1 MAFSPVETPLQLIR
15 RRPLL
20 QCRLQPTGARAM
32 ASKGRLFKELIH
44 QPEILIQP
52 GVYDGY
58 SVRLIERAGFRT
70 ASISGAGVSE
80 SRLGWADRGVM
91 TFEAN
96 LDNARRLADCSDLLL
111 RADADTGYGNAM
123 TVHFVVR
130 AFEKAG
136 VAALMFED
144 QVWPKRCGH
153 MAGKSCIPAEE
164 MVQKVRAAVD
174 ARRDPDFVIV
184 ARTDAAGPHGVDE
197 AIRRLNLYAE
207 AGADVLYA
215 DALLSKA
222 DIAKV
227 AGSVPKP
234 LIVNMGLGLRPR
246 KTTPLMSPKAL
257 QDIGV
262 AAVSYPR
269 LLTTAALRG
278 MMNALAVF
286 RQEVVRDN
294 RVIEREDLQVGFEE
308 LNELMGMRFL
318 DELEQRYRGG

>member
-1 MAFSPVETPLQLIR
+1 M
-15 RRPLL
+15 
-20 QCRLQPTGARAM
+20 M
-32 ASKGRLFKELIH
+32 SKGKQFKELIH
-44 QPEILIQP
+44 KKEILIQP

-58 SVRLIERAGFRT
+58 SVRLIEQAGFKT

-80 SRLGWADRGVM
+80 SRMGWADRGVM
-91 TFEAN
+91 TFEEN
-96 LDNARRLADCSDLLL
+96 LNNARRLADCSDLLL

-136 VAALMFED
+136 MAALMIED

-153 MAGKSCIPAEE
+153 MAGKACIPAEE
-164 MVQKVRAAVD
+164 MVQKVKAAVD
-174 ARRDPDFVIV
+174 ARRDNDFVIV
-184 ARTDAAGPHGVDE
+184 SRTDAAGPHGVDE
-197 AIRRLNLYAE
+197 AIRRLNMYAE
-207 AGADVLYA
+207 AGADVMYA
-215 DALLSKA
+215 DALLSKE

-227 AGSVPKP
+227 AKSVPKP
-234 LIVNMGLGLRPR
+234 LIVNMGLGMRPR
-246 KTTPLMSPKAL
+246 KTTPLMSPQQL

-286 RQEVVRDN
+286 KDEVVGQN
-294 RVIEREDLQVGFEE
+294 KVVERTDLQVGFEE
-308 LNELMGMRFL
+308 LNDLMGMKVL
-318 DELEQRYRGG
+318 DEMEKKYNGG